1 MPEIASQLLNGLLIG
16 SIYGMIAVGL
26 TLIYG
31 VLHLVNFAHGE
42 YFMLGAFATWAAM
55 SFLDLPYELSI
66 LFAIACSICLAIAI
80 SYLITERLVG
90 RPFEIGVLATMG
102 LSMIYQNGTQMGFG
116 SSFKYFGGGWSEQVD
131 IFGMPMTVQRL
142 AIMGFMIAI
151 FIALELLVRYSR
163 PGKMMRAVSQNHEA
177 SLVVGIDVKRVVRY
191 TFVVGIALAVFAGA
205 LMAPIVVSIYP
216 QMGLSFTLRAF
227 AIIAIGGLGNMMGA
241 FLGALILGIGESM
254 VAGFIGLGY
263 RDAFVFIVLVA
274 VLILRPHGLFGRTVR
289 G

>member
-1 MPEIASQLLNGLLIG
+1 VPELASQLLNGLLIG

-42 YFMLGAFATWAAM
+42 YFMIGAFASWAAM
-55 SFLDLPYELSI
+55 TFLHVPYEAAIVL
-66 LFAIACSICLAIAI
+66 AIACSICLAAGI

-90 RPFEIGVLATMG
+90 RSFEVGVLATMG
-102 LSMIYQNGTQMGFG
+102 LSMVYQNSTQLTFG
-116 SSFKYFGGGWSEQVD
+116 SSFKYFSGGWSQQVD
-131 IFGMPMTVQRL
+131 IFGVPMTVQRL
-142 AIMGFMIAI
+142 AVIGFMVAT
-151 FIALELLVRYSR
+151 FIALELVIRHTR
-163 PGKMMRAVSQNHEA
+163 PGKMMRAVSQNYEA
-177 SLVVGIDVKRVVRY
+177 SLVVGIDVKKVVRY
-191 TFVVGIALAVFAGA
+191 TFIVGIALAAFAGA

-241 FLGALILGIGESM
+241 FIGALLLGVGESL

-263 RDAFVFIVLVA
+263 RDAFVFVVLVA